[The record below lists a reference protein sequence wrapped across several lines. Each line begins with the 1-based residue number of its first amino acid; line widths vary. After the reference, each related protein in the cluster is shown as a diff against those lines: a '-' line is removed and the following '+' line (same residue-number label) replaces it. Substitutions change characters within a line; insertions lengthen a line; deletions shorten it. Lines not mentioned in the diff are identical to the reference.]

1 MVLSLALASWVGEV
15 LPGPLPSVRDMVL
28 NDLPD
33 EEGKDQRP
41 RLTALADDF
50 PEHFAAE

>member
-1 MVLSLALASWVGEV
+1 MAAWVAEV

-33 EEGKDQRP
+33 EDEKDQRP
-41 RLTALADDF
+41 PAGGCGR
-50 PEHFAAE
+50 